1 MIACLRGRKCYKKK
15 APRMLKKGSK
25 QADLISPGWAVKVR
39 MLSGDFLEEV
49 IVELKD
55 EQWFNRDAR

>member
-1 MIACLRGRKCYKKK
+1 
-15 APRMLKKGSK
+15 MLKKGSK
-25 QADLISPGWAVKVR
+25 PADLISPGWAAKVR

-55 EQWFNRDAR
+55 EQGFNRDAR